1 MRFKYMYMTFFL
13 EGLGIMGDIVKVP
26 KKLWRNFLCQAR
38 LATYPTPENIVELSK
53 EIKVCINVS
62 FLIKILFKNFVYIL
76 FQKCKIC

>member
-1 MRFKYMYMTFFL
+1 MTFFL

-53 EIKVCINVS
+53 EIKVSINES
-62 FLIKILFKNFVYIL
+62 FLFKNYENCVLHFISEL
-76 FQKCKIC
+76 QN

>member
-1 MRFKYMYMTFFL
+1 MYMTFFL

-38 LATYPTPENIVELSK
+38 LAIYPTPENIVELSK
-53 EIKVCINVS
+53 EIKVCVNVS
-62 FLIKILFKNFVYIL
+62 FLIKVLFKNCVYIL

>member
-1 MRFKYMYMTFFL
+1 MTFFL

-53 EIKVCINVS
+53 EIKVSINVS
-62 FLIKILFKNFVYIL
+62 FLFKILLKLCFTYHFQIAKLVKN
-76 FQKCKIC
+76 K